1 MKVHPTLTLPQAM
14 WMAKFSETEYKDRT
28 MQMVRVRQAK
38 ASQMPM
44 LGTDIAVVEMS
55 EMLSLSGTEALTT
68 QMSIPTVSNASSATA
83 EVATTL
89 LFPTPQPKEPPHL
102 TAQAKQKV

>member
-1 MKVHPTLTLPQAM
+1 
-14 WMAKFSETEYKDRT
+14 

-89 LFPTPQPKEPPHL
+89 LFPTPQPKEPPRL